1 MIGLSIAIS
10 VLSFFV
16 LLFLLYLFLICPR
29 RRHPDT
35 AARRVDYMHRGYHTV
50 NGLPE
55 NSMAAFRAAVLAGE
69 GIETDV
75 QLSKDGVPMLFHDY
89 TLSRMCGVDKKLADC
104 TAEELKDYRLLDS
117 DEQIPT
123 LAELLAAVDGR
134 VPLLIELKGE
144 TTDTSLCP
152 KVAEQLDAYRGAYC
166 VESFN
171 PMLLRWYRR
180 HRKQVLRG
188 QLVTN
193 LIKEKKPS
201 LLNFFLTHLLL
212 NVFSRPD
219 FIAYNGHYPSLPSI
233 RLCRHLGADG
243 VQWTVDSREAL
254 EAVHKNGEQAIYEN
268 IELS

>member
-10 VLSFFV
+10 TLSLLV
-16 LLFLLYLFLICPR
+16 LLFLIYLFLICPR
-29 RRHPDT
+29 LHHPDT
-35 AARRVDYMHRGYHTV
+35 AARHADYMHRGYHTV

-55 NSMAAFRAAVLAGE
+55 NSMAAFLAAVEKGQ

-75 QLSKDGVPMLFHDY
+75 QLSQDGVPMLFHDY
-89 TLSRMCGVDKKLADC
+89 TLTRMCGVEKKLTDC
-104 TAEELKDYRLLDS
+104 TAEELKGYRLLDS
-117 DEQIPT
+117 NEQIPT

-152 KVAEQLDAYRGAYC
+152 RVAERLDAYRGVYC

-180 HRKQVLRG
+180 NRKQVLRG

-193 LIKEKKPS
+193 LIKDKKPS
-201 LLNFFLTHLLL
+201 LLNLLLTHLLL
-212 NVFSRPD
+212 NFLSRPD

-233 RLCRHLGADG
+233 RLCRRLGADG
-243 VQWTVDSREAL
+243 VRWTVSTPDEL